1 MLFRNYIYSIMFILI
16 ISLHLYADVT
26 GDIQNLVEDFSV
38 EYKNE
43 NPDLVFRPNIGILPF
58 SNLSPE
64 AEKYRVGESVSILV
78 ENTFSRSLLF
88 SLIDDKIRDKLL
100 EEIKFSLSGLAD
112 TDRIEPGKIEGIDY
126 FVDGSVSLLG
136 DSFIISM
143 RVIEVNSSKVI
154 YISEISIPKYDI
166 VDYSEKLAAAYVS
179 PYGLG
184 IELYLTPFYYLN
196 SEMSDIEGQIA
207 EGWPIGFTLN
217 YRITR
222 NLVVWM
228 GFEGTTGAFRLD
240 ETFENKEYPVADLV
254 NFDTAALISD
264 SVSSVGY
271 YKERTY
277 TSGKFGLGYVFNF
290 SRKFNGTI
298 GGDIKVGMSF
308 LQQFYNMRDRDS
320 SEIITRIIRSQDMSF
335 IILSPVLKLQ
345 YYVTPRITVNLGYSY
360 GFQLQQKDETIYTY
374 ADDRVGD
381 TDGFFPELYDLYPGV
396 DPEGNSHVIDFS
408 GHRVVMGI
416 GLYF

>member
-1 MLFRNYIYSIMFILI
+1 MFVRNYIYRIMLILI
-16 ISLHLYADVT
+16 ISLRLYADVT

-38 EYKNE
+38 EYKNK

-136 DSFIISM
+136 DSFTISM

-207 EGWPIGFTLN
+207 EGWPVGFTLN
-217 YRITR
+217 YRINR

-228 GFEGTTGAFRLD
+228 GLEGTTGAFRLAG
-240 ETFENKEYPVADLV
+240 TFENKEYQVADVV
-254 NFDTAALISD
+254 NITGYPEPAI
-264 SVSSVGY
+264 GY

-277 TSGKFGLGYVFNF
+277 VTGQIGLGYVFNF

-308 LQQFYNMRDRDS
+308 LQQFYNMRDLVDT
-320 SEIITRIIRSQDMSF
+320 EIITRVIRSQDMSF
-335 IILSPVLKLQ
+335 FILSPVVKLQ

-360 GFQLQQKDETIYTY
+360 GFQLQQKDETSYTY
-374 ADDRVGD
+374 ADDRVDD
-381 TDGFFPELYDLYPGV
+381 TDGFFPELYDLKPGV
-396 DPEGNSHVIDFS
+396 DSEGNSHVIDFS
-408 GHRVVMGI
+408 GHRVIMGI